1 MKETLVGLAP
11 IAGGTGAALMVKA
24 TGTVTVVAPG
34 ALRVIVPLWVPTV
47 RAPVATLTV
56 MLPFPVLE
64 LGLRINHGV
73 LPLALQ
79 FNVPLPVLL
88 MLRV

>member
-1 MKETLVGLAP
+1 VNETLVGLAP
-11 IAGGTGAALMVKA
+11 MAGGTGAAVMMKE
-24 TGTVTVVAPG
+24 TGTETGVTPPPLSVM
-34 ALRVIVPLWVPTV
+34 VPLWVPTV

-56 MLPFPVLE
+56 MLPFPVPELG

-79 FNVPLPVLL
+79 FNVP
-88 MLRV
+88 